1 MERCRACTQKEMI
14 KGYKLANDFCLFEGK
29 SLQKQHIMFL
39 MDSAEQVGISSPSAG
54 FFSQEPLK

>member
-1 MERCRACTQKEMI
+1 MI